1 MLHELFIDIETYS
14 SVDLKKCGAYRYSE
28 SPDFDIMMAAYALD
42 DEPVQIALGMDRV
55 FEIPGLWDPSII
67 KVAHNAA
74 FERICFSRIMPD
86 DGYNP
91 EPALFMDPR
100 DFLDTQ
106 ALAGEKGYPQKLEY
120 LAPALGVQEKDSAGI
135 HLINF
140 FCKPD
145 RNGKRRRPEDH
156 PEKWQQFIR
165 YCMQDVETLRD
176 VRRALGE
183 WPTEMEREIWISDQL
198 INDAGIPVDLD
209 MVRKAVDVA
218 SYNAFE
224 QDLQFV
230 ELTGVKNPNS
240 GPQIHKWLQSQAVI
254 LPNLQSDTIDDYL
267 LTNDNVSSTVREALE
282 LKQELALVAS
292 KKFTA
297 ALQRTSADGRLRG
310 AFHFFGAHTGRWAGR
325 GVQLQNLPRQSL
337 AAKTDTDAEIDAK
350 IQNAVD
356 TLMTDGSADAFTL
369 KALVRSMFTGPFTV
383 VDYSAIEARVVS
395 WLAGEEWALQ
405 AFRDG
410 RDIYVETAERMGGL
424 SRQEG
429 KVAVLALGYG
439 GGINA
444 LRIMGAEGNDAKLQF
459 LVDQWRAANPQIKN
473 YWRELE
479 EAFRYGDRAVGDHI
493 YVTKDGADRLVQL
506 PSGRAVAYHGLKG
519 KMSPTPWGEMRM
531 KINYQSPQMAGRRIW
546 TWGGTLTE
554 NITQAVARD
563 VLAEAIVRLHAK
575 GHEIVGHVHDEVLV
589 LGTPSIEE
597 ITEIMV
603 DPPAWSAGLPI
614 NAEGFQCPRYRKG

>member
-1 MLHELFIDIETYS
+1 MPELFVDIETYS

-28 SPDFDIMMAAYALD
+28 SPDFDIMMAAWAID
-42 DEPVQIALGMDRV
+42 DDPVQIALGMDQV
-55 FEIPGLWDPSII
+55 FEIPGLWTPDFL

-74 FERICFSRIMPD
+74 FERICFSRIMPE
-86 DGYNP
+86 DGFDP
-91 EPALFMDPR
+91 EPPKYMDPR
-100 DFLDTQ
+100 QFLDTQ
-106 ALAGEKGYPQKLEY
+106 ALAGEMGYPQKLEF
-120 LAPALGVQEKDSAGI
+120 LAKALGVQEKDSAGV

-145 RNGKRRRPEDH
+145 RNGRRRRPEDH
-156 PEKWQQFIR
+156 PEKWQQFIK

-176 VRRALGE
+176 VRRKLGDF
-183 WPTEMEREIWISDQL
+183 PTEIEREVWIADQL

-209 MVRKAVDVA
+209 MVRAAVDA
-218 SYNAFE
+218 AAYNAFE
-224 QDLQFV
+224 QDLQFI
-230 ELTGVKNPNS
+230 ELTGVKNPGS
-240 GPQIHKWLQSQAVI
+240 LPQIHSWLASEAVH
-254 LPNLQSDTIDDYL
+254 LPNLQGDTIEEYL
-267 LTNDNVSSTVREALE
+267 ERNTDVSSKVREALE

-292 KKFTA
+292 KKYTA
-297 ALQRTSADGRLRG
+297 ALQRTSPDGRLRG

-337 AAKTDTDAEIDAK
+337 AAKGDTDEVVDGK
-350 IQNAVD
+350 IQSAVD
-356 TLMTDGSADAFTL
+356 ALKTGNGADAFTL
-369 KALVRSMFTGPFTV
+369 KALVRSMFVGPLTV

-439 GGINA
+439 GGVQA
-444 LRIMGAEGNDAKLQF
+444 LRQMGAEGTDEKLKF
-459 LVDQWRAANPQIKN
+459 LRDQWRDANPRIKS
-473 YWRELE
+473 YWYELE
-479 EAFRYGDRAVGDHI
+479 DAFRHGGAAGEFINVE
-493 YVTKDGADRLVQL
+493 KDGSDRYVRL
-506 PSGRAVAYHGLKG
+506 PSGRAVVYHNLKG
-519 KMSPTPWGEMRM
+519 KMVTNEWGQARMQINFASPKALGLRTR
-531 KINYQSPQMAGRRIW
+531 

-563 VLAEAIVRLHAK
+563 VLAEAMIRLQSK

-603 DPPAWSAGLPI
+603 DPPEWSTGLPI
-614 NAEGFQCPRYRKG
+614 DAEGFQCPRYRKG